1 MVSKLVTININQIV
15 PVRLKKILFLSLP
28 IIAILLSSCLAIQD
42 TGAAR
47 FFHNV
52 TARYNIYFNA
62 HERYLTVVEQTEE
75 NYIDDYNLI
84 LNVYRFPDDAM
95 SKSNASDADEII
107 RKCSKILDKH
117 KISNWIDDSY
127 YLIARAYFYK
137 GDYFTAIET
146 FQYIISE
153 YENSNLA
160 FESMVWL
167 AKCNY
172 QLGKFDQSTALVSQ
186 IKSMQGLPGKLTK
199 ELRLLEA
206 YLNINQKDY
215 LSAIKNLE
223 EAISIENKKDYKTR
237 YTFILAQLYQY
248 SNNFEPA
255 ISFYEKVIN
264 KNPPYDMAFNAKIE
278 VSRCHEVVDE
288 RTARSIKARLY
299 KMLKDDKN
307 IQYLDQIY
315 FEIALVDLKIGNTKE
330 AEENLK
336 LSLRYNKS
344 NDNQKAF
351 AYLKLAEFY
360 FDKPNYLLSKAYYD
374 SSSTFLSEDF
384 AGYAELKVTSIVLSE
399 LVKHLV
405 IVETEDS
412 LLYLA
417 GLPTKSRDS
426 LIDIVWQAEE
436 QAKRDIE
443 LAEQQKKV
451 AEEQEMRYNRDV
463 MMGQNRGL
471 MQPPGVP
478 GSLSASNKWYF
489 YNNSS
494 IELGKSEFAV
504 KWGKRK
510 LEDNWRRKKKLG
522 SISEEGLAQD
532 SAATEEVIEAVLSED
547 EKKFISEQLKNI
559 PKPKQKYY
567 MDIPFTES
575 QVVASHKR
583 IVEALKKIGDIYL
596 EQLSDTSNSSASYE
610 KLLGRYP
617 SSKYDAQ
624 THYTLFNIYNPS
636 TQSNK
641 KQAHKDSILTKYPN
655 SDYAI
660 LVKDPTYFTR
670 MATIKNKEITLLYDQ
685 SYQYYLDGDCDLLAQ
700 NVSSSNKNYPG
711 NSKNDHF
718 EYLGV
723 LCSGKNKPKKD
734 FIQNLIDFQ
743 NNSKND
749 ELKEHANN
757 LVKYLNGEFEH
768 IEKAEVSTEKKVVID
783 SFLIKTPYKQGPQSP
798 HYFVLFFDSRK
809 VNTEN
814 LKTAFSDYNTQY
826 YSLEKLNINTVV
838 FDKNIMLLLVQQFE
852 NGSSAQKY
860 YKSIQSDQDFLEKI
874 KNRKPQIAV
883 IHQENFGVLLKEKDA
898 AAYID
903 YFKKFYK

>member
-1 MVSKLVTININQIV
+1 M

-160 FESMVWL
+160 FVSMVWL

-351 AYLKLAEFY
+351 AYLKLAE
-360 FDKPNYLLSKAYYD
+360 
-374 SSSTFLSEDF
+374 
-384 AGYAELKVTSIVLSE
+384 
-399 LVKHLV
+399 
-405 IVETEDS
+405 
-412 LLYLA
+412 
-417 GLPTKSRDS
+417 
-426 LIDIVWQAEE
+426 
-436 QAKRDIE
+436 
-443 LAEQQKKV
+443 
-451 AEEQEMRYNRDV
+451 
-463 MMGQNRGL
+463 
-471 MQPPGVP
+471 
-478 GSLSASNKWYF
+478 
-489 YNNSS
+489 
-494 IELGKSEFAV
+494 
-504 KWGKRK
+504 
-510 LEDNWRRKKKLG
+510 
-522 SISEEGLAQD
+522 
-532 SAATEEVIEAVLSED
+532 
-547 EKKFISEQLKNI
+547 
-559 PKPKQKYY
+559 
-567 MDIPFTES
+567 
-575 QVVASHKR
+575 
-583 IVEALKKIGDIYL
+583 
-596 EQLSDTSNSSASYE
+596 
-610 KLLGRYP
+610 
-617 SSKYDAQ
+617 
-624 THYTLFNIYNPS
+624 
-636 TQSNK
+636 
-641 KQAHKDSILTKYPN
+641 
-655 SDYAI
+655 
-660 LVKDPTYFTR
+660 
-670 MATIKNKEITLLYDQ
+670 
-685 SYQYYLDGDCDLLAQ
+685 
-700 NVSSSNKNYPG
+700 
-711 NSKNDHF
+711 
-718 EYLGV
+718 
-723 LCSGKNKPKKD
+723 
-734 FIQNLIDFQ
+734 
-743 NNSKND
+743 
-749 ELKEHANN
+749 
-757 LVKYLNGEFEH
+757 
-768 IEKAEVSTEKKVVID
+768 
-783 SFLIKTPYKQGPQSP
+783 
-798 HYFVLFFDSRK
+798 
-809 VNTEN
+809 
-814 LKTAFSDYNTQY
+814 
-826 YSLEKLNINTVV
+826 
-838 FDKNIMLLLVQQFE
+838 
-852 NGSSAQKY
+852 
-860 YKSIQSDQDFLEKI
+860 
-874 KNRKPQIAV
+874 
-883 IHQENFGVLLKEKDA
+883 
-898 AAYID
+898 
-903 YFKKFYK
+903 